1 MNVKRLTVSPET
13 VRMLELGHPWVVA
26 DAATRRWPQGLRCGE
41 LVLLCSPEGRELAA
55 ALVDPRD
62 RVVARVVSRRLP
74 VVLDRAWFE
83 QRLAAALRLRT
94 DQLDLEQSNA
104 WRLVNGEG
112 DGLPGLTVDCYGDY
126 LLLQCYS
133 PVWEAWLQPLQ
144 QALVRLLQPAG
155 IYLKSRP
162 RQTRKLEAKGG
173 QPDNR
178 LLYGTALETKLS
190 VRENDLSF
198 LVDLRQGLHTGLFLD
213 QRENRAELMRRS
225 RGQRLLNLFCFTGA
239 FSVAA
244 VAAGARETVS
254 VDASATYLAWAKEN
268 FACNRLNP
276 KRHRFI
282 EGDCLQ
288 AVKRLREAGERF
300 DLILMDPPSFS
311 TTRQG
316 RFTTRGG
323 TSDLVAAVLPLLE
336 PSGLLICSSNHQKVD
351 IADYLKELRRGALQ
365 AGCELQV
372 LGVRGQ
378 PGDFPFTVGFPEG
391 RYLKY
396 VIATIARD

>member
-1 MNVKRLTVSPET
+1 MSLKRLTVSPET
-13 VRMLELGHPWVVA
+13 VRMLDLGHPWVVA
-26 DAATRRWPQGLRCGE
+26 DAATRRWPKELRCGD
-41 LVLLCSPEGRELAA
+41 LVALCAPDGRELAV

-62 RVVARVVSRRLP
+62 RVVARVVATALPVSLDRGWFERRL
-74 VVLDRAWFE
+74 D
-83 QRLAAALRLRT
+83 AALQLRRRY
-94 DQLDLEQSNA
+94 LDLEQSNA

-112 DGLPGLTVDCYGDY
+112 DGLPGLTIDCYAGY

-133 PVWEAWLQPLQ
+133 PVWEPWLAPLQ
-144 QALVRLLQPAG
+144 QALVNLLQPAG

-162 RQTRKLEAKGG
+162 RQTRGLEARGG

-178 LLYGTALETKLS
+178 VLHGKPLDDRLR
-190 VRENDLSF
+190 VRENGLEF
-198 LVDLRQGLHTGLFLD
+198 LVELRRGLHSGLFLD
-213 QRENRAELMRRS
+213 QRENRAELMRHS
-225 RGQRLLNLFCFTGA
+225 RGKRLLNLFAFTGA

-244 VAAGARETVS
+244 AAAGATETVS
-254 VDASATYLAWAKEN
+254 VDASASYLAWAREN

-276 KRHRFI
+276 KRHRFV

-288 AVKRLREAGERF
+288 VLQQLHSVRERF
-300 DLILMDPPSFS
+300 DLVLMDPPSFS

-323 TSDLVAAVLPLLE
+323 TSDLVAAALPLLE
-336 PSGLLICSSNHQKVD
+336 PGGLLICSSNHQKVD

-365 AGCELQV
+365 AGAELQV

-378 PGDFPFTVGFPEG
+378 ACDFPYTVGFPEG

-396 VIATIARD
+396 VIATPL